1 MVGLYSCL
9 CHVLVI
15 LSACVFSAFAKVNK
29 FQKFEF
35 ACLTQAIWL
44 IFTEYIGLQEK
55 QKSTDIGAVLRELF
69 VKQCNG

>member
-1 MVGLYSCL
+1 MMVGLHLCL
-9 CHVLVI
+9 CHVLSI

-35 ACLTQAIWL
+35 ACLMQAMWL
-44 IFTEYIGLQEK
+44 KIAEYIGLQEK

-69 VKQCNG
+69 AKQ

>member
-1 MVGLYSCL
+1 MMVGLYLCL
-9 CHVLVI
+9 CHVLLI

-29 FQKFEF
+29 FQKIEF

-44 IFTEYIGLQEK
+44 IFAEYIGLQEK

-69 VKQCNG
+69 AKQ

>member
-1 MVGLYSCL
+1 MMVGLHLCL
-9 CHVLVI
+9 CHVLLI

-35 ACLTQAIWL
+35 LCLTQSIWL
-44 IFTEYIGLQEK
+44 IFAKYIGLQEK

-69 VKQCNG
+69 AKQ